1 MEEKKYLN
9 KEGLEHLVGKIRSA
23 LDSKQAKGDYVT
35 LEDGKIPSSLLPTYV
50 DDIVEFKG
58 IVDNVTFGAD
68 SIGIGDD
75 YDHVSYA
82 SNQKMFVAV
91 RMEEDKN
98 NIGIGGVKPK
108 VEKYYMPFSGSDNYE
123 SALGVP
129 HSGKFFVDTE
139 TNKTYRWSGSD
150 LVEISSSLAIGTT
163 EGTAYSGKEGA
174 ANRALIEGIMEG
186 DKPLATPVIGANWKL
201 QTADGQEITLPSQ
214 TNLTID
220 YGYTA
225 SFTGTF
231 RWTKDE
237 QHKAPTAVA
246 GGDWSGKAL
255 PESGVNS
262 EAISVTGI
270 TSDRTFTAKVSA
282 PKQGLVMVNNI
293 IRKADASDLDYTSAS
308 ARVHF
313 QYKCLSGA
321 TTEAEPTAATL
332 QTKLGSASAVTRQDS
347 KAKTLT
353 GVTTSSS
360 SYYMYAYPALLGDL
374 TKIVMNDATPL
385 LDGGFT
391 LRKVTVT
398 DPETKKQLEYNVYTS
413 VQRGAFTNAK
423 LVMA

>member
-58 IVDNVTFGAD
+58 IVETGTLKYSSAVE
-68 SIGIGDD
+68 
-75 YDHVSYA
+75 YDHIAYIA
-82 SNQKMFVAV
+82 DQKKFVAV
-91 RMEEDKN
+91 QIVDDDSS
-98 NIGIGGVKPK
+98 IGIGGVKPK
-108 VEKYYMPFSGSDNYE
+108 TEVYYPNWPDRDNYADE
-123 SALGVP
+123 LLVP

-186 DKPLATPVIGANWKL
+186 DKPLATPVIGASWKL

-214 TNLTID
+214 TNLTTD

-321 TTEAEPTAATL
+321 TTEAEPTAETL
-332 QTKLGSASAVTRQDS
+332 QTKLGSTSAVTRQDS

-353 GVTTSSS
+353 GVTTSGS